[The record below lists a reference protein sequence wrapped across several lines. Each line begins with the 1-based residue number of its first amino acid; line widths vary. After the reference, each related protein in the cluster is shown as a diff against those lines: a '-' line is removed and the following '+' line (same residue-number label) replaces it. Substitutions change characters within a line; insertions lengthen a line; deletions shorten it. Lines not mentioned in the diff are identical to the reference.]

1 MPRYV
6 YLFEDL
12 TEPDLPR
19 APLAALR
26 ALRVAGITISRAGWL
41 TMPVEARVALA
52 EAGTRDVVTQR
63 EVQTLIETAPIRE
76 MKLMPRIDDPPVD
89 EVPAFVHGAFGPTR
103 PITPE
108 FWRSIRALDRHVL
121 CMFVNNTRLLWRA
134 LAEISVRSRQGIS
147 LPAKGWTGELA
158 RCDLRMPAEWVN
170 GLLSPSFHDGR
181 ACVLARVAGIRAARW
196 ASEILDLHAALP
208 TGPVEVGYSW
218 DQAKKPG
225 MITWQAH
232 VSTQD
237 CEFSPSAS
245 LLAAVTAATALHDIL
260 RRAGVASSIEKARMV
275 EEPWLAADS
284 EDEVTIG
291 L

>member
-1 MPRYV
+1 MVRYL
-6 YLFEDL
+6 YLFEDI

-26 ALRVAGITISRAGWL
+26 ALRVSGITLSRAGWL
-41 TMPVEARVALA
+41 AMPAEVRVQLA
-52 EAGTRDVVTQR
+52 EAGTRDVISNA
-63 EVQTLIETAPIRE
+63 EVQKLIEAAPIRE
-76 MKLMPRIDDPPVD
+76 IKLMPRIQDPSAD
-89 EVPAFVHGAFGPTR
+89 EVPGFVHGAFGPTR

-108 FWRSIRALDRHVL
+108 FWRSIRSLDRHVL
-121 CMFVNNTRLLWRA
+121 SMFVNNTRLLWRA

-158 RCDLRMPAEWVN
+158 RCDLRVPPEWVG

-196 ASEILDLHAALP
+196 ASEILDFHAAVP
-208 TGPVEVGYSW
+208 TGPVEVGHSI
-218 DQAKKPG
+218 DVMHRPG
-225 MITWQAH
+225 IVAWQAH

-237 CEFSPSAS
+237 CDFSPSAS

-260 RRAGVASSIEKARMV
+260 RRSGVASTIERARLI
-275 EEPWLAADS
+275 EEPWLPSDS